1 MQYRKHLIH
10 CSNRLCLI
18 SPETCKRQQCFSI
31 ILHKFINLKTG
42 PMCIVWLIS
51 EMLNILHV
59 SVKSFLR
66 TNKIIKA
73 LKLCKHIKVF
83 ESFCCEYFLFEMF
96 LIYRFACTLF
106 MLFAQCVFSVW
117 LLRFSLRFT
126 GNSNL
131 GKCAVDCNNN
141 NNNNENK
148 NSKSS
153 NNKNNIHSDIHIHDG
168 TKRD

>member
-1 MQYRKHLIH
+1 MRLDNNLFVKLFKAFELRTKNYIHIHSFILIVYA
-10 CSNRLCLI
+10 LY
-18 SPETCKRQQCFSI
+18 PQRQQSFSI

-51 EMLNILHV
+51 EMFNVLYV

-83 ESFCCEYFLFEMF
+83 VSFCCEYFEMF

-106 MLFAQCVFSVW
+106 YAFRSVCFFG
-117 LLRFSLRFT
+117 LIATIFITVYRKFQFR
-126 GNSNL
+126 
-131 GKCAVDCNNN
+131 
-141 NNNNENK
+141 
-148 NSKSS
+148 
-153 NNKNNIHSDIHIHDG
+153 
-168 TKRD
+168 